1 MKGHFLL
8 SLLLLLFSCTEK
20 NVAPNAELE
29 QLKTQLFRPAT
40 DISMLPIYA
49 DPPTGDY
56 EDMMQGKFMFQLDSS
71 QLTLVQKHKKE
82 LEPMILQR
90 IDSGYAW
97 VYLAAYLEYEAAIPL
112 LRKKLMT
119 THSFYGWEQGTGEPD
134 AEETT
139 RQHLEDQ
146 NYCYQLAYIRAIE
159 YISKKPID
167 KAIELTA
174 TEKDSLL
181 ALSAGCVPDSAAVD
195 GFTGYCG
202 ARWLLEKL
210 KAPGQGR

>member
-1 MKGHFLL
+1 MKGHSLL
-8 SLLLLLFSCTEK
+8 SLLLLLFSCAEK
-20 NVAPNAELE
+20 NVASNAELE

-40 DISMLPIYA
+40 DISTLPVYA

-56 EDMMQGKFMFQLDSS
+56 EEMATGKFLFQVDSS
-71 QLTLVQKHKKE
+71 QLRLITKYKKE

-112 LRKKLMT
+112 LRQKLVN
-119 THSFYGWEQGTGEPD
+119 THSFYGWEQGTGEPV
-134 AEETT
+134 AAETT

-159 YISKKPID
+159 YISKKPVD
-167 KAIELTA
+167 KVIQLTA

-181 ALSAGCVPDSAAVD
+181 TLSAGCVPDSVVVD
-195 GFTGYCG
+195 GFTGYCQ
-202 ARWLLEKL
+202 ARWLLGKL
-210 KAPGQGR
+210 KAPAQGR